1 MRSIQLRGRQRG
13 LALALIGVLTVTPD
27 AVLIRFGE
35 AAGGARPLTS
45 TVLLVLWAKGI
56 FTGLA
61 GFLIVLIQ
69 LRGSARAIID
79 GVRAGPMHI
88 AVVCF
93 FQIVIQIGFPLSFL
107 YTSAS
112 KALLL
117 IALNPLWAALL
128 GCTLL

>member
-107 YTSAS
+107 V
-112 KALLL
+112 KRLFDMR
-117 IALNPLWAALL
+117 PM
-128 GCTLL
+128 